1 MWDHAGQNAAM
12 SEQTKLLY
20 QNCQS
25 EEVNVPEIMPIYP
38 STAYCM
44 RDTADYIAA
53 NTGEKYL
60 YNRSGNPNRSSLAQ
74 TISQLEHGADS
85 LICASGMSAISTALL
100 GLLRAGDHIVVNQT
114 IYGETIELLETV
126 LSRYGIY
133 VTFADFTLPE
143 TVRSAICDQT
153 VLLYT
158 EVIANPL
165 TYVTDIKKIAEIA
178 HSAGAL
184 LAVDSTFTTP
194 ILIKPLDLGADL
206 VLHSLTKYFGGH
218 SDVTGG
224 SITASQALIER
235 IRPTYT
241 LLGGCLDATS
251 AWMISRSIQTMAMR
265 VDRQNQN
272 ATELA
277 ERLSRHPKVL
287 QVYHPSLLAH
297 PQHQLAQQMFS
308 GSYGAIVSFRLED
321 NLERVNTFIH
331 RLKLVQYLGTLGGIR
346 TSITHPMTAFQ
357 DAFSPE
363 TLQEMGL
370 SSGLIRVSVGAE
382 DIADI
387 WADFSQAL
395 DR

>member
-20 QNCQS
+20 QNCPS
-25 EEVNVPEIMPIYP
+25 EEVNVPEVMPIYP

-370 SSGLIRVSVGAE
+370 STGLIRVSVGAE